1 MCVSM
6 VSAASERGALGQG
19 TTALAASPLNG
30 YHTETTTEPVHTV
43 RQGVLRGGRTLRS
56 TDAALCWP
64 DVIAPKSLPASFLGA
79 D

>member
-19 TTALAASPLNG
+19 TTALAALPLNG

-43 RQGVLRGGRTLRS
+43 RQGALRGGNER
-56 TDAALCWP
+56 
-64 DVIAPKSLPASFLGA
+64 
-79 D
+79 